1 MIIVSSGEE
10 KTLEQVEKQLNK
22 KLDVIKVKTF
32 DEHEAV
38 SRELML
44 LKVKYNRDNRRD
56 IMENC
61 TIMGAQ
67 IIDLSKTMMTIQIC
81 DTPERVEMFLETFKT
96 ISIVEITRTGTLAV
110 PKCNEGI

>member
-1 MIIVSSGEE
+1 
-10 KTLEQVEKQLNK
+10 
-22 KLDVIKVKTF
+22 
-32 DEHEAV
+32 
-38 SRELML
+38 ML